1 MGTKSSIGGCH
12 GGHAVAP
19 RTQAPFARSIIYAL
33 GIQNLRWKGLNR
45 AKSKRVSSEPL
56 LWLDRGYAPAKDGTK
71 TTEET
76 PREVGEPARRT
87 TPWPPPRGPGAT
99 QAGAGGCVRAP
110 DVHMGPSGAWG
121 VSGVLKL
128 VYK

>member
-1 MGTKSSIGGCH
+1 MGSPIWVLDLLQYVWCH
-12 GGHAVAP
+12 FTTYLPPCPSGAYAVLRLKNG
-19 RTQAPFARSIIYAL
+19 RT
-33 GIQNLRWKGLNR
+33 NR
-45 AKSKRVSSEPL
+45 AKSKKVSSEPL
-56 LWLDRGYAPAKDGTK
+56 LWLGAGSPPAKDGTK

-76 PREVGEPARRT
+76 PREVGGPARRT

-99 QAGAGGCVRAP
+99 QAGAGGCVLAP